1 MNTRDLELVDNLTRD
16 IKYECGDI
24 LLQYTVDFY
33 TFYIYMVK
41 EMQFF

>member
-16 IKYECGDI
+16 IKYECDI